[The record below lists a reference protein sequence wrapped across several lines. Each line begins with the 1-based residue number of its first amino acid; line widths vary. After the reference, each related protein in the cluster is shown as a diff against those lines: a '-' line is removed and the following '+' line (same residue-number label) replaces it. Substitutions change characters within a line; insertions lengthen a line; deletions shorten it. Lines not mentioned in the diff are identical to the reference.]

1 MANKSLLKRLSFPA
15 RTSLVCINIGI
26 IVTIFKQRSAS
37 LGGGR
42 GESDQLII

>member
-26 IVTIFKQRSAS
+26 IVTIFKQRSARS
-37 LGGGR
+37 VEEEVR
-42 GESDQLII
+42 AIN